1 MVIDSYEQSHL
12 TNVEELDITMQFK
25 LPLCSDILEKFACK
39 ISHIDMSGKYR
50 THGERAIDKSTTTI
64 LLFKLIKET
73 ITDRLMQAME

>member
-1 MVIDSYEQSHL
+1 MIIDSYEQSHL
-12 TNVEELDITMQFK
+12 RNAEELHITMQFK
-25 LPLCSDILEKFACK
+25 LPLCSDIFACK

-73 ITDRLMQAME
+73 INDSLMQPME